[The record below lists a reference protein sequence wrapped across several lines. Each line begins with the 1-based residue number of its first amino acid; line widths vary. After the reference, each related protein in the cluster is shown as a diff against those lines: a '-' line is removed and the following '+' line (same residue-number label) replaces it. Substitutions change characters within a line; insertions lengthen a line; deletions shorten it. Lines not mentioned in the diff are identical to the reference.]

1 MAQRALAVALVC
13 AAGLV
18 LRWTPAAVAARNL
31 ALAGAE
37 RQQPWAGDDG
47 GAVCGGVMVRVVV
60 EVGSKLAGILPFLL
74 FLGPTVIQPP
84 GFSDLGLTWFPKPGL
99 DGRAFKLPCAPAPPL
114 GHWHLYGFCIGIAWG
129 GAV

>member
-60 EVGSKLAGILPFLL
+60 EVGSRLAGILPFFFSLALRLSNLL
-74 FLGPTVIQPP
+74 
-84 GFSDLGLTWFPKPGL
+84 GFQTW
-99 DGRAFKLPCAPAPPL
+99 
-114 GHWHLYGFCIGIAWG
+114 
-129 GAV
+129 V